1 MRRRVPVLAATA
13 VSLALIGASTA
24 VAVESGLFAA
34 ARPETAGT
42 LAPVL
47 SPDPGPGPGP
57 GQPSTAAEPP
67 TAQDAPA
74 AVQPVDQP
82 DEDSADTTADRPHP
96 EGRNDDD

>member
-24 VAVESGLFAA
+24 VAVESGLFGA

-47 SPDPGPGPGP
+47 SPDPGPGPE
-57 GQPSTAAEPP
+57 QPSTAAEPP

-74 AVQPVDQP
+74 AIQVANEP